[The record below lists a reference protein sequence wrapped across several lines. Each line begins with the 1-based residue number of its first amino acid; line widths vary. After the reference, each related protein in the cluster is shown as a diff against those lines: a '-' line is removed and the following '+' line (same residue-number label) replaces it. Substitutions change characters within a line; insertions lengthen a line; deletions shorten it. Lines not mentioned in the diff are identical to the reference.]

1 MPEAAQNFIPIQ
13 EIRDG
18 VVILKTGE
26 MRSVLICSSINF
38 DLKSED
44 EQAAIISQYQN
55 FLNSLDFS
63 LQMFV
68 QSRKFNVVP
77 YLATLDERLKDE
89 MNELIRVQIREYVQ
103 FVKSFTSTTNIMS
116 KQFFVVVPYTPSM
129 FAAKKGSLGLGAL
142 FGKKGGPDSKQ
153 NMERFEENRSQLEQR
168 ENVVVQGLARLG
180 IRTLKLG
187 TEELVE
193 LFYKLFNPGEMSAPH
208 LAEELKK

>member
-44 EQAAIISQYQN
+44 EQAAIITQYQS

-63 LQMFV
+63 IQMFI
-68 QSRKFNVVP
+68 QSRKFNIAP
-77 YLATLDERLKDE
+77 YLVTLEERLKDE
-89 MNELIRVQIREYVQ
+89 LNELIRVQIREYIQ

-129 FAAKKGSLGLGAL
+129 FATKKSALGSLL
-142 FGKKGGPDSKQ
+142 GKKQAPDSKL

-168 ENVVVQGLARLG
+168 ENVVVQGLSRLG

-193 LFYKLFNPGEMSAPH
+193 LFYKLFNPGEVGAPH
-208 LAEELKK
+208 LAEELKQ